1 MSILSDAADFITGG
15 LSGGF
20 GTAANVALNVVGS
33 LIGGGDDG
41 ASGQGFA
48 NSRTNQQT
56 QEGVLKG
63 EALSYAERL
72 RRLGGVYD
80 PMKYGRGQG
89 AAQTQQTRAME
100 RYWARYQQLAESNP
114 YYTSYRQMG
123 QRIDTAAGMSAK
135 LVKDSL
141 TEKTI
146 HEIEGES
153 KIRTKV

>member
-15 LSGGF
+15 LSGGL
-20 GTAANVALNVVGS
+20 GTAANLALNVVGS

-41 ASGQGFA
+41 ASGQDFA
-48 NSRTNQQT
+48 NSRVNQQT

-80 PMKYGRGQG
+80 AMKYGRGQG

-114 YYTSYRQMG
+114 YYTRYRQMG
-123 QRIDTAAGMSAK
+123 QRIDTTAGMSAK
-135 LVKDSL
+135 TVSDSL
-141 TEKTI
+141 TDRST
-146 HEIEGES
+146 EIEGES
-153 KIRTKV
+153 KKRLS